1 MHRRLIPDVVRKQ
14 DIATLPDSATVLEA
28 ARLMQTRHIGSVLV
42 TTEDGDLEGICTE
55 RDIVY
60 RVVARGLPPDRTQ
73 LHQVMTRDPDTI
85 GPRERA
91 IEALRRMEDGGYR
104 HLPIIEGGRIV
115 GIVSRRDFY
124 GEEKTQ
130 LEDETRLWEAV

>member
-1 MHRRLIPDVVRKQ
+1 
-14 DIATLPDSATVLEA
+14 
-28 ARLMQTRHIGSVLV
+28 MQTRHIGSVLV

-104 HLPIIEGGRIV
+104 HLFPDDIRNESPVHG
-115 GIVSRRDFY
+115 DFSL
-124 GEEKTQ
+124 KNN
-130 LEDETRLWEAV
+130 